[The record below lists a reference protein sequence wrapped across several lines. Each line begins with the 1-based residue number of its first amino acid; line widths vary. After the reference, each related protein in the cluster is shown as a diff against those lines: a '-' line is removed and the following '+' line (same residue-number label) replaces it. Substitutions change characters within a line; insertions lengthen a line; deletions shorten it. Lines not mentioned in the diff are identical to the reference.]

1 MVLLLRFLIYKK
13 NCTFVLL
20 FSVFYDMINMKYIK
34 VLPLL
39 ILFLSC
45 KKTDNFPEYPV
56 VLEFNITAAAPELAA
71 LNSYKEF
78 TKPANINQRLGL
90 GGILIFHTVE
100 DKFYAFDMACP
111 YEVKADT
118 KVHCNNLGV
127 VVCDS
132 CHSQFYVGDGTGFV
146 QKGQSKNSLKKYT
159 VYYDASRGNIL
170 VTN

>member
-1 MVLLLRFLIYKK
+1 
-13 NCTFVLL
+13 
-20 FSVFYDMINMKYIK
+20 MINMKYIR

-39 ILFLSC
+39 ILLLSC

-100 DKFYAFDMACP
+100 DKFRYG
-111 YEVKADT
+111 
-118 KVHCNNLGV
+118 L
-127 VVCDS
+127 
-132 CHSQFYVGDGTGFV
+132 
-146 QKGQSKNSLKKYT
+146 SLR
-159 VYYDASRGNIL
+159 S
-170 VTN
+170 

>member
-1 MVLLLRFLIYKK
+1 M
-13 NCTFVLL
+13 
-20 FSVFYDMINMKYIK
+20 
-34 VLPLL
+34 
-39 ILFLSC
+39 
-45 KKTDNFPEYPV
+45 
-56 VLEFNITAAAPELAA
+56 EFNITAAAPELAA

-111 YEVKADT
+111 YEVKAET

-132 CHSQFYVGDGTGFV
+132 CRSQFYVGDGTGFV
-146 QKGQSKNSLKKYT
+146 QKGQSKNPLKKYT

>member
-56 VLEFNITAAAPELAA
+56 VLEFSITATAPELAA
-71 LNSYKEF
+71 LNSYREF

-118 KVHCNNLGV
+118 KVHFNNLRQLSFAVLCRRRHGIRAK
-127 VVCDS
+127 
-132 CHSQFYVGDGTGFV
+132 GTV
-146 QKGQSKNSLKKYT
+146 
-159 VYYDASRGNIL
+159 
-170 VTN
+170 